1 MQKPIVIKIIQ
12 KPVIKKPII
21 TQVLQ
26 KPKRLFVCLIV
37 CLGSTS
43 LSRIFHS
50 YGDVTITGEGL
61 QICTYARH
69 SWSLSSEGSSA
80 CHTYCDTG
88 HPFIMVIYEDHW
100 HSYLLLSSGS
110 GAVTTHYLL
119 LRLKSVAAKVLT
131 PSLPLAERTL

>member
-1 MQKPIVIKIIQ
+1 MQKPIVIKFIQ

-26 KPKRLFVCLIV
+26 KPKSLFVCM
-37 CLGSTS
+37 GSTS

-80 CHTYCDTG
+80 GHTFCDTG
-88 HPFIMVIYEDHW
+88 HPFIMVISEDHW
-100 HSYLLLSSGS
+100 HLSPSFGS

-119 LRLKSVAAKVLT
+119 FRLESVAVKVQT
-131 PSLPLAERTL
+131 PSLPLAGRTL